1 MASTVS
7 WPMVRLVFSTVHY
20 TSETYGS
27 RVLGSAF
34 EFSASAFCHASLV
47 SATSLVCLSTLL
59 ASFVAAS
66 QPQERLPLTFG
77 SAGPTLSYVVLGD
90 STAAG
95 IGAPYDDG
103 IAVRTAFELGL
114 THRVTMRNFSV
125 SGARVRDVL
134 EKQLPSAETVR
145 PELVLISIGA
155 NDVTHLTSIPSM
167 RKRLGVIVARL
178 RAANPQVAIVITGA
192 PDMGS
197 PPRIPWI
204 LRGFASVR
212 AKLVN
217 RMFKKEAR
225 DLRLTFAPIAEVT
238 GPMFRRDRTLF
249 DTDRFHPNA
258 RGYATW
264 VPVLN
269 EALAEA
275 LRK

>member
-1 MASTVS
+1 MRAIATVC
-7 WPMVRLVFSTVHY
+7 VYAL
-20 TSETYGS
+20 
-27 RVLGSAF
+27 
-34 EFSASAFCHASLV
+34 
-47 SATSLVCLSTLL
+47 TLI
-59 ASFVAAS
+59 S
-66 QPQERLPLTFG
+66 QANPPQHGPETFG
-77 SAGPTLSYVVLGD
+77 SAGPLLSYVVLGD

-95 IGAPYDDG
+95 IGASYDDG
-103 IAVRTAFELGL
+103 IAVRTAVELGL
-114 THRVTMRNFSV
+114 THRVSMRNFSV

-134 EKQLPSAETVR
+134 EKQLASAEMVR

-167 RKRLGVIVARL
+167 RKRLRIIVARL

-217 RMFKKEAR
+217 RMFRKEAR

-249 DTDRFHPNA
+249 DADRFHPNA

-269 EALAEA
+269 AALADA
-275 LRK
+275 VRAPRK